1 MKKQLLFV
9 IPLFL
14 AFFSCATS
22 SPWFADAP
30 LHAAAEMGDLE
41 EVKLLIERGSDIN
54 EIVSGKTP
62 LHAAAIKNQL
72 EVVNYLIDKGA
83 EINISNPLYETV
95 NKHYVEISRTLLEHG
110 AGEFSFRGW
119 YLNSISGNSELSDE
133 KKVEI
138 VKGIQGNM
146 PVSPI
151 FLMRLNPE
159 KYSYFIKE
167 LNIDINMKND
177 PVSVFHNACLSFNTD
192 LVSYLIDNGID
203 INSTDKTGNNAL
215 THTVMAFG
223 PYVDWAGP
231 INEEEDSIIY
241 NSDMP
246 NFRDPKSVQMR
257 NVATLQTLLKAGIDV
272 NMQDEYGWSPVHFA
286 AASKPAGLM
295 EILIENGADLELK
308 TSTGLTVYDLAKKS
322 NNESVIELLNK

>member
-1 MKKQLLFV
+1 MKIQLF
-9 IPLFL
+9 IMPLFL
-14 AFFSCATS
+14 VFFSCATNS
-22 SPWFADAP
+22 SWYADAP
-30 LHAAAEMGDLE
+30 LHTAAEMGDLE
-41 EVKLLIERGSDIN
+41 EVKLLIESGSDIN
-54 EIVSGKTP
+54 EVVRGNTP
-62 LHAAAIKNQL
+62 LYAAAIKNQF

-83 EINISNPLYETV
+83 DINISNPLYQTV
-95 NKHYVEISRTLLEHG
+95 NKRYVKISRILLENG
-110 AGEFSFRGW
+110 ADQFSFRGW

-138 VKGIQGNM
+138 VKDIQGNM

-151 FLMRLNPE
+151 FLLRLDPE

-177 PVSVFHNACLSFNTD
+177 PVSVLHNACLSFNTE
-192 LVSYLIDNGID
+192 LVSYLIDNGVD

-223 PYVDWAGP
+223 PYVEWAGP
-231 INEEEDSIIY
+231 INEEDSIIY

-246 NFRDPKSVQMR
+246 NYRDPKSVQMR
-257 NVATLQTLLKAGIDV
+257 NVATLQILLKAGIDV
-272 NMQDEYGWSPVHFA
+272 NMQNEYGWSPVHFA

-295 EILIENGADLELK
+295 EILIENDADLELK
-308 TSTGLTVYDLAKKS
+308 TNSGLTVYDLAKKS
-322 NNESVIELLNK
+322 NNKSVIELLNK